1 MKSFGE
7 RRLVKFVRLLPLSIK
22 SINPIQKY
30 PHITESYACILK
42 IFVTTVNLSVDL
54 LKNLLISF
62 GICSNPKP
70 SKNVIVLALTYN
82 AIQ

>member
-7 RRLVKFVRLLPLSIK
+7 KRLVKFVRPLPLNIK

-30 PHITESYACILK
+30 SHITELYACILK
-42 IFVTTVNLSVDL
+42 IFVTIIDLSVDL
-54 LKNLLISF
+54 LKNVLNSF
-62 GICSNPKP
+62 GICSTPKL
-70 SKNVIVLALTYN
+70 SKFVIILALTYN